1 MKKQEQTK
9 AKRKL
14 KRNFF
19 REAMTRELNLEYRR
33 QLSESIKRGIQ
44 RKKLSTLGKVAM

>member
-1 MKKQEQTK
+1 MKNKEQAE
-9 AKRKL
+9 AKKKL

-33 QLSESIKRGIQ
+33 QLSERIKRGIQ

>member
-1 MKKQEQTK
+1 MKNKEQAG

-14 KRNFF
+14 KRNYF

-33 QLSESIKRGIQ
+33 QVSERIKRGIQ
-44 RKKLSTLGKVAM
+44 RKKLCTTGKVAM

>member
-1 MKKQEQTK
+1 MKNQEQTK

-33 QLSESIKRGIQ
+33 QLSERIKRGIQ